1 MTVKKYKNR
10 ILASSRE
17 DRGEIK
23 MKCKMCGEEFVQV
36 NKNHMYCSNCKAE
49 RHRQRNKENYY
60 MERNVDHDKICVVC
74 GKQFVAKSSR
84 QLCCSNACSIINK
97 RNKTV
102 TWSEKNKMKQQT
114 NKVKCKI
121 CGREFSTNRVNGT
134 YCSEKCRV
142 IGRNNIS
149 REYHREKTKQRANKC
164 KQKIMAQQLSAI
176 QREAEKKGMSYGMYV
191 AMYCNK

>member
-1 MTVKKYKNR
+1 MKQQTDKV
-10 ILASSRE
+10 
-17 DRGEIK
+17 
-23 MKCKMCGEEFVQV
+23 KCKMCGEEFVQV
-36 NKNHMYCSNCKAE
+36 NKNHMYCSNCKDE

-102 TWSEKNKMKQQT
+102 TWNEKNKMKQQT

-142 IGRNNIS
+142 IARNNIS
-149 REYHREKTKQRANKC
+149 REYYREKTKQRANKC

>member
-1 MTVKKYKNR
+1 
-10 ILASSRE
+10 
-17 DRGEIK
+17 
-23 MKCKMCGEEFVQV
+23 MKCKMCGEEFEQV

-114 NKVKCKI
+114 DKVKCKI
-121 CGREFSTNRVNGT
+121 CGREFSTNRVNGK